1 MVVVVNDKI
10 IIEAVMVSMMAMEE
24 MNLNT
29 MHVVIVGRDNN
40 IVLVVAIMRI
50 IIVFIAQI
58 VL

>member
-10 IIEAVMVSMMAMEE
+10 IIEVVMVSMMAMEE

-58 VL
+58 ML